1 VDPISIIVGALAA
14 GALAGAQDVASSSIK
29 DSYERLKSLLRDR
42 FGGRVAAETALDE
55 HGQDPESWEPA
66 LRSELLKAG
75 VDADHQ
81 VVEHAQALLNWSA
94 PRVRRVVT
102 PSTWTT
108 AGRGGNSSVE
118 ETRSTIKL
126 LH

>member
-1 VDPISIIVGALAA
+1 MDPISIIVGALAA

-81 VVEHAQALLNWSA
+81 VVEHAQALLNMVGTKGSA
-94 PRVRRVVT
+94 GGDTFNVDNRGSRGQQF
-102 PSTWTT
+102 
-108 AGRGGNSSVE
+108 GRGN
-118 ETRSTIKL
+118 TQYN
-126 LH
+126 